1 MSLVRWLVVLALVGY
16 GGIVLLMYVAQ
27 RSMMYVPETLHT
39 PPADAGFAQAEE
51 IALTSSDGTRILA
64 WHVPPKDG
72 YPVVLYFQGNG
83 GAPRHRV
90 SRFKPLVADGTGLLA
105 LAYRGYA
112 GSAGSPSEQGF
123 IADALALYDF
133 AVTRYAPDKLV
144 LWGESIGSGVAVA
157 IAAQKPAAAMI
168 LEAPFTSAADVG
180 ARAYPFAPVR
190 LLMKDQFHSDER
202 IGQVKM
208 PLLIMHGA
216 LDRTVPIA
224 LGEKLFSLANEPKR
238 FVRFARGNHNDL
250 DDYGALD
257 TAKGFIAEV
266 VK

>member
-1 MSLVRWLVVLALVGY
+1 MSGFRWFIVALLAGY
-16 GGIVLLMYVAQ
+16 GGVLLLMYVAQ
-27 RSMMYVPETLHT
+27 RSMMYVPETLHIL
-39 PPADAGFAQAEE
+39 PADAGFPQAEE
-51 IALTSSDGTRILA
+51 ITLTASDGTRILA
-64 WHVPPKDG
+64 WHVKPQEG
-72 YPVVLYFQGNG
+72 HPVVLYFQGNG

-90 SRFKPLVADGTGLLA
+90 PRFKPLVADGTGLLA

-112 GSAGSPSEQGF
+112 GSDGSPSEQGF

-133 AVTRYAPDKLV
+133 AAARYPAGKLV

-157 IAAQKPAAAMI
+157 LAAQKPAAALI
-168 LEAPFTSAADVG
+168 LDAPFTSAADVG

-190 LLMKDQFHSDER
+190 LLMKDQFRSDER
-202 IGQVKM
+202 IGKVKA

-224 LGEKLFSLANEPKR
+224 FGEKLFALANEPKR
-238 FVRFARGNHNDL
+238 FVRFTRGDHNDL

-257 TAKGFIAEV
+257 TAKEFLQETV
-266 VK
+266 R